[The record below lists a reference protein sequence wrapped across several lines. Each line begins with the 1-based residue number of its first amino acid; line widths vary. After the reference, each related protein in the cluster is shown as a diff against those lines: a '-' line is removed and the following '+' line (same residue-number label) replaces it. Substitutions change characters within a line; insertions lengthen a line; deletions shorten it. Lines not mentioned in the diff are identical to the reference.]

1 MLLVF
6 GLTQANRVGWA
17 SAQTIGVFA
26 ASAVLMAVFLWNETR
41 SRSPLVPLSIFKR
54 RTLTGA
60 NIIGFGLG
68 TMIFGMFF
76 LLSLYMQQ
84 VLGFSAMETGFG
96 YLAVALTVIVAAT
109 ISQGLV
115 TKLGVK
121 PVLVVGMALLTIG
134 LVYFTQ
140 VSVDGSYA
148 VDLLPGFLI
157 IGVGMGFSFVPIS
170 IAALAGVRGAG
181 GRPCVR
187 AHQHEP
193 ADRRRARPRPPD
205 HRRHDAHHRPA
216 RQWHAAARGA
226 HVRLQPGFLGRRGL
240 RARLADHDDR
250 RPSPEGHP
258 GGLRRAGD
266 RPGRLTVSQRGA
278 AHTGRSL
285 HRLAPLRIG
294 SRLLDPREVVM
305 ARRAVLSVLALL
317 VVLAV
322 SATAA
327 ASGKQRGPT
336 LEFLGEEIL
345 PTGLQFEGTNVGGL
359 SSIAYDADR
368 DLYYVIADDAS
379 VINPA
384 RYYTFALDVADGNLD
399 PGDVVVDDVT
409 TLLDAAGLPF
419 AAASFDP
426 EGLALTKDDELVITS
441 EGIAT
446 RLIPPWVRLF
456 GLDGRQLEDLPV
468 PLAFIPDAIPQT
480 RGVRQ
485 NLGFESAATV
495 GPYFYTGSEGAL
507 VQDGPAAG
515 IGVPSP
521 ARLLRY
527 NLKTGRPDRQYVYVT
542 DPIAEPPVPPT
553 NFAVNGLV
561 ELLPLDKH
569 SFLSMERSFSV
580 GAPDTGNTIKLYTV
594 EISGARNVN
603 GREKLTGT
611 EEPVTKELLL
621 NLDALGIPLDNV
633 EGMAFGPDLADG
645 RRSLVLVSDNNFA
658 PAQFTQFLLFA
669 FSEK

>member
-1 MLLVF
+1 
-6 GLTQANRVGWA
+6 
-17 SAQTIGVFA
+17 
-26 ASAVLMAVFLWNETR
+26 
-41 SRSPLVPLSIFKR
+41 
-54 RTLTGA
+54 
-60 NIIGFGLG
+60 
-68 TMIFGMFF
+68 
-76 LLSLYMQQ
+76 
-84 VLGFSAMETGFG
+84 
-96 YLAVALTVIVAAT
+96 
-109 ISQGLV
+109 
-115 TKLGVK
+115 
-121 PVLVVGMALLTIG
+121 
-134 LVYFTQ
+134 
-140 VSVDGSYA
+140 
-148 VDLLPGFLI
+148 
-157 IGVGMGFSFVPIS
+157 
-170 IAALAGVRGAG
+170 
-181 GRPCVR
+181 
-187 AHQHEP
+187 
-193 ADRRRARPRPPD
+193 
-205 HRRHDAHHRPA
+205 
-216 RQWHAAARGA
+216 
-226 HVRLQPGFLGRRGL
+226 
-240 RARLADHDDR
+240 
-250 RPSPEGHP
+250 
-258 GGLRRAGD
+258 
-266 RPGRLTVSQRGA
+266 
-278 AHTGRSL
+278 
-285 HRLAPLRIG
+285 
-294 SRLLDPREVVM
+294 M

-345 PTGLQFEGTNVGGL
+345 PTGLQFEGTEVGGL
-359 SSIAYDADR
+359 SSIAYDAER
-368 DLYYVIADDAS
+368 DLYYVISDDQS
-379 VINPA
+379 VIDPA
-384 RYYTFALDVADGNLD
+384 RYYTFELDVADGNLD
-399 PGDVVVDDVT
+399 PGDVVVGDVT

-580 GAPDTGNTIKLYTV
+580 GAPDTGNTITLYTV
-594 EISGARNVN
+594 EISGAQNVN

-621 NLDALGIPLDNV
+621 DLDALGIPLDNV
-633 EGMAFGPDLADG
+633 EGMAFGPDLTDG
-645 RRSLVLVSDNNFA
+645 RRTLVLVSDNNFA